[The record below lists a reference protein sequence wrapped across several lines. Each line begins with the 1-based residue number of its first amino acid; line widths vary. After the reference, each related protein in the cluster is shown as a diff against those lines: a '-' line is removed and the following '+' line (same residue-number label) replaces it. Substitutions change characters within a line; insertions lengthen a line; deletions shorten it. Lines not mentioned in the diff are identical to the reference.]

1 MFVAMRAVASVC
13 AGAGEIARINP
24 ATVEWNLLLCLA
36 KPHASIPAAYH
47 RETELAGRCH
57 IKVVALMKNPH
68 PRARRPHSARV
79 ASESR
84 KRCGGHSRQG
94 RAEQKGKSAGLAED
108 VRADSSAVAGV
119 ATTDAANQPGTDR
132 PPPLRAPLPPNEGER
147 LEALHRYQILDSPP
161 EPGFDD
167 ITLLASHICG
177 TPIAMISLVDEKR
190 QWMKSKIGVTTS
202 ETPRDYAFCAFA
214 ISQTGVF
221 AVEDAL
227 EDERFVNNP
236 FVTGDPHIRF
246 YAGAPLLT
254 PGGQA
259 LGMLCVIDQ
268 IPHELTESQRAAL
281 QALSRQVMAQMEL
294 RSTANKAFAVLQEE
308 TRERARTEHAY
319 SQIMNHS
326 LDVICAFDAEGRFL
340 RVSRACEAVWGYKA
354 EELIG
359 RPFLDFVHP
368 DDRVRTMNS
377 DEAVLSGVPE
387 KEFENRYVRRDG
399 SVVQMVWSA
408 NWSETY
414 QINFCVA
421 RDITSRKQLESVLLQ
436 AKEAAEASNR
446 AKSEFLANM
455 SHEIRTPMNGIMGMT
470 DLVLESKLDAEQRH
484 YLGMV
489 KFSADSLLGLINDIL
504 DFSKIEAGKLDL
516 EAISFSLRNC
526 LGTML
531 KPLGMR
537 ADAKGLE
544 LTADIRPEVPDHLVG
559 DPLRLRQILLNLTDN
574 AIKFTARGDV
584 TLRVAVECAPDS
596 ERCVHFSI
604 TDTGIG
610 IPVEK
615 QASIFE
621 AFAQADGTTSRTY
634 GGTGLGLTIASQL
647 VRQMGGQ
654 IWVESTP
661 GIGTTFHFTACLP
674 VRDTPAPGVRQ
685 VDAHRL
691 KGLRV
696 LVVDD
701 NAINRRIL
709 CEMLAEWETRPL
721 AVASGAAAI
730 NKMLLAARA
739 GTPFP
744 LVILDGMMPEMDGFT
759 VAEQMRDH
767 AELSGATVMMRSSVI
782 PTGAGARYATV
793 GVASYLTKP
802 VAQSELLDAILIA
815 IGEATGPGP
824 TERTPPSA
832 QTGGGLR
839 ILLAEDNLINCTL
852 ARSIL
857 EKRGNTLIHAGNGRE
872 AVEAAAR
879 ERFDLILMDVQMPEM
894 NGLEATRLIRAAEQ
908 PTGGRRVP
916 IVALTAHAMAED
928 RERCLAIG
936 MDDFLSKPLKKAE
949 LITLVGR
956 VAEEVGVAG
965 NTARRLA
972 PASRFCA

>member
-1 MFVAMRAVASVC
+1 MV
-13 AGAGEIARINP
+13 
-24 ATVEWNLLLCLA
+24 
-36 KPHASIPAAYH
+36 K
-47 RETELAGRCH
+47 GR
-57 IKVVALMKNPH
+57 
-68 PRARRPHSARV
+68 
-79 ASESR
+79 
-84 KRCGGHSRQG
+84 
-94 RAEQKGKSAGLAED
+94 
-108 VRADSSAVAGV
+108 RADDGEVRS
-119 ATTDAANQPGTDR
+119 PGLPADPEHNEAPTDR
-132 PPPLRAPLPPNEGER
+132 PPPLAAPLPPNEAGR
-147 LEALHRYQILDSPP
+147 LEALRRYDILDSLP
-161 EPGFDD
+161 EQGFDD
-167 ITLLASHICG
+167 ITHLASHICG

-190 QWMKSKIGVTTS
+190 QWMKSKVGVTTS
-202 ETPRDYAFCAFA
+202 ETARDYAFCAFA
-214 ISQTGVF
+214 ISETGVF

-227 EDERFVNNP
+227 KDERFVNNP
-236 FVTGDPHIRF
+236 FVTGDPHVRF

-254 PGGQA
+254 RGGHA

-268 IPHELTESQRAAL
+268 VPHELTDSQKAAL
-281 QALSRQVMAQMEL
+281 QALSRQVMAQLEL
-294 RSTANKAFAVLQEE
+294 RSLASKAYAVLQEE
-308 TRERARTEHAY
+308 TRERARAEHAY
-319 SQIMNHS
+319 AQIMNHS

-354 EELIG
+354 DELIG

-368 DDRVRTMNS
+368 DDRVRTRNS

-399 SVVQMVWSA
+399 SVVQMLWSA

-421 RDITSRKQLESVLLQ
+421 RDVTSRKQWESGLLQ

-470 DLVLESKLDAEQRH
+470 DLVLDSTLDSEQRH

-489 KFSADSLLGLINDIL
+489 KFSADSLLGLINNIL

-526 LGTML
+526 LGTLL

-537 ADAKGLE
+537 ADTKGLE
-544 LTADIRPEVPDHLVG
+544 LTADIRPDVPDHLVG

-584 TLRVAVECAPDS
+584 TLRVGVEGAT
-596 ERCVHFSI
+596 EAGRCLHFSI

-610 IPVEK
+610 IPLEK
-615 QASIFE
+615 QALIFE
-621 AFAQADGTTSRTY
+621 AFAQADGTTTRTY

-647 VRQMGGQ
+647 VRQMGGR

-674 VRDTPAPGVRQ
+674 MRDTPAPGVRQ
-685 VDAHRL
+685 VDPHRL

-709 CEMLAEWETRPL
+709 CEMLAEWQARPV
-721 AVASGAAAI
+721 AAASGAAAM
-730 NKMLLAARA
+730 NKMLRAARA

-744 LVILDGMMPEMDGFT
+744 LVILDGMMPGMDGFT
-759 VAEQMRDH
+759 VAEKMRDH
-767 AELSGATVMMRSSVI
+767 AELTGATVMMRSSVM
-782 PTGAGARYATV
+782 PTGAAARCATV

-802 VAQSELLDAILIA
+802 IAQAELLDAILIA
-815 IGEATGPGP
+815 IGESAGPGP
-824 TERTPPSA
+824 TQRPAPSVQA
-832 QTGGGLR
+832 GGGLR
-839 ILLAEDNLINCTL
+839 ILLAEDNLINRAL

-894 NGLEATRLIRAAEQ
+894 NGLEATRLIRAAER

-956 VAEEVGVAG
+956 VAEEAGIAG
-965 NTARRLA
+965 NSARRLA
-972 PASRFCA
+972 PASSVCA